1 MGWQTGRDDKG
12 THLRDSR
19 SSSSVARRPYAE
31 RAKNHPSR
39 VVFSFL
45 GTSSTHNTTPMP
57 ARAHRAGNFK
67 MSSKE
72 VITGAEALIRA
83 LEMENVET
91 MFGLPGGCILPAY
104 DPLLKSSIRH
114 VLVRHE
120 QGAGHMAQGYAHV
133 TGKPGVAMV
142 TSGPAATNMVTP
154 LCDAFMDSIPMV
166 CITGQVSTT
175 AIGTDAFQEC
185 DTVGIT
191 RSVTKHNE
199 LVMRAE
205 DIPMAVRQAF
215 HIATTGRPG
224 PVLIDLPKDVL
235 QNTMTWHWPSDE
247 EVLESLPG
255 YRPNMKGH
263 PRMIKEAAKLIL
275 ASERP
280 VLYIGGG
287 VLKARAAEEVREL
300 AELLQI
306 PVVTTL
312 MARGAFPDN
321 HPLCYGMPGMHGN
334 ATAITALQ
342 KSDLLIALGSRF
354 DDRVTGKV
362 ATFAPDAKV
371 IHVDI
376 DPAEQGK
383 VRKPDVPIVGDCK
396 LVTEEIIKSIKELQ
410 AEGVVH
416 TDITPWR
423 SRVNGWAEQFPLT
436 YEQSE
441 PGGRLK
447 PQFCLEK
454 LRDAAPEDTIVV
466 SGVGQHQMWTSLF
479 WKFNKPYTWVN
490 SGGLG
495 TMGFSV
501 PAAIGAKAARPE
513 ATVWAIDGDGCFQMT
528 AQELVTATTEGIHV
542 KIAILNNTYL
552 GMVRQWQEMFY
563 GERYSEVDLS
573 GCPDF
578 VKWAEAMGCVGIRV
592 ESPEEI
598 DAAIEKAN
606 SINDRSVVVEFRVE
620 EFEKVF
626 PMVPAGASNDDVL
639 LHPTQE
645 SRREFLK

>member
-1 MGWQTGRDDKG
+1 
-12 THLRDSR
+12 
-19 SSSSVARRPYAE
+19 
-31 RAKNHPSR
+31 
-39 VVFSFL
+39 
-45 GTSSTHNTTPMP
+45 
-57 ARAHRAGNFK
+57 
-67 MSSKE
+67 MSNKE
-72 VITGAEALIRA
+72 TLTGAEALIRS
-83 LEMENVET
+83 LEMENVEI

-114 VLVRHE
+114 ILVRHE

-133 TGKPGVAMV
+133 TGRPGVAMV

-166 CITGQVSTT
+166 CITGQVPTT

-199 LVMRAE
+199 LIMHPD
-205 DIPMAVRQAF
+205 DIPMVVRQAF

-224 PVLIDLPKDVL
+224 PVLIDVPKDVL
-235 QNTMTWHWPSDE
+235 QNTMTWSWPTDE
-247 EVLESLPG
+247 EVIASLPG
-255 YRPNMKGH
+255 YKPTTKGH
-263 PRMIKEAAKLIL
+263 PKMIKEAAKLIL
-275 ASERP
+275 AAEKP
-280 VLYIGGG
+280 LLYIGGG
-287 VLKARAAEEVREL
+287 VLKARAADVVREL

-321 HPLCYGMPGMHGN
+321 HPLCLGMPGMHGN
-334 ATAITALQ
+334 ATAITAMQ
-342 KSDLLIALGSRF
+342 KSDLLINFGARF

-362 ATFAPDAKV
+362 STFAPDAKV

-383 VRKPDVPIVGDCK
+383 VRKPDVPIVGDCRI
-396 LVTEEIIKSIKELQ
+396 VVEEILKSVQELL
-410 AEGVVH
+410 AEGSTQVNI
-416 TDITPWR
+416 DPWR
-423 SRVNGWAEQFPLT
+423 SKVSGWREKFPVA
-436 YEQSE
+436 YDQSE
-441 PGGRLK
+441 PGERLK

-454 LRDAAPEDTIVV
+454 LRDAAPEGTIVV

-479 WKFNKPYTWVN
+479 WKFNEPYTWVN

-501 PAAIGAKAARPE
+501 PAAIGAKAARPDR
-513 ATVWAIDGDGCFQMT
+513 TVWAIDGDGCFQMT
-528 AQELVTATTEGIHV
+528 AQELVTASTEGIHIKV
-542 KIAILNNTYL
+542 AILNNTYL

-563 GERYSEVDLS
+563 GERYSEVNLA

-578 VKWAEAMGCVGIRV
+578 VMWAEAMGCVGIRV
-592 ESPEEI
+592 DSIEEI
-598 DAAIEKAN
+598 DGAIELAN
-606 SINDRSVVVEFRVE
+606 SINDRSVVIDFRVE

-626 PMVPAGASNDDVL
+626 PMVPAGQSNDDVL
-639 LHPTQE
+639 LHPSQE
-645 SRREFLK
+645 SERGLLR

>member
-1 MGWQTGRDDKG
+1 
-12 THLRDSR
+12 
-19 SSSSVARRPYAE
+19 
-31 RAKNHPSR
+31 

-45 GTSSTHNTTPMP
+45 ATLVVIAITIRRHQMST
-57 ARAHRAGNFK
+57 
-67 MSSKE
+67 KE
-72 VITGAEALIRA
+72 TLTGAEALIRS
-83 LEMENVET
+83 LEMENVEI

-133 TGKPGVAMV
+133 TGRPGVAMV

-166 CITGQVSTT
+166 CITGQVSTS

-215 HIATTGRPG
+215 YIATTGRPG
-224 PVLIDLPKDVL
+224 PVLIDMPKDVL
-235 QNTMTWHWPSDE
+235 QNTMTWHWPTDE
-247 EVLESLPG
+247 EVVDSLPG
-255 YRPNMKGH
+255 YRPNVKGH
-263 PRMIKEAAKLIL
+263 PKMIKEAAKLIL
-275 ASERP
+275 ASEKP
-280 VLYIGGG
+280 VLYLGGG
-287 VLKARAAEEVREL
+287 VLKARAAEVVKEL

-321 HPLCYGMPGMHGN
+321 HPLCYGMPGMHGT
-334 ATAITALQ
+334 ATAITAMQ

-362 ATFAPDAKV
+362 NSFAQDAKI

-383 VRKPDVPIVGDCK
+383 VRKPDVPIVGDCRQ
-396 LVTEEIIKSIKELQ
+396 VVEELLKAIKELM
-410 AEGVVH
+410 AEGVSA

-423 SRVNGWAEQFPLT
+423 SRVNGWKEQFPLT
-436 YEQSE
+436 YDMSG
-441 PGGRLK
+441 PGDKLK

-454 LRDAAPEDTIVV
+454 LRDAAPEGTIVV

-479 WKFNKPYTWVN
+479 WEFNEPYTWVN

-501 PAAIGAKAARPE
+501 PAAIGAKAAKPE
-513 ATVWAIDGDGCFQMT
+513 RTVWAIDGDGCFQMT

-563 GERYSEVDLS
+563 GERYSEVDLA

-592 ESPEEI
+592 ESVDEI
-598 DAAIEKAN
+598 DEAIALAN

-626 PMVPAGASNDDVL
+626 PMVPAGASNDEVL
-639 LHPTQE
+639 LHPNQE

>member
-1 MGWQTGRDDKG
+1 
-12 THLRDSR
+12 
-19 SSSSVARRPYAE
+19 
-31 RAKNHPSR
+31 
-39 VVFSFL
+39 
-45 GTSSTHNTTPMP
+45 
-57 ARAHRAGNFK
+57 
-67 MSSKE
+67 MSNKE
-72 VITGAEALIRA
+72 TLTGAEALIRS
-83 LEMENVET
+83 LEMENVEI

-133 TGKPGVAMV
+133 TGRPGVAMV

-166 CITGQVSTT
+166 CITGQVPTT

-199 LVMRAE
+199 LIMHPD
-205 DIPMAVRQAF
+205 DIPMVVRQAF

-224 PVLIDLPKDVL
+224 PVLIDVPKDVL
-235 QNTMTWHWPSDE
+235 QNTMTWTWPTDE
-247 EVLESLPG
+247 EVIASLPG
-255 YRPNMKGH
+255 YKPVTKGH
-263 PRMIKEAAKLIL
+263 PKMIKEAAKLIL
-275 ASERP
+275 AAEKP
-280 VLYIGGG
+280 LLYIGGG
-287 VLKARAAEEVREL
+287 VLKARAADVVREL

-321 HPLCYGMPGMHGN
+321 HPLCLGMPGMHGN
-334 ATAITALQ
+334 ATAITAMQ
-342 KSDLLIALGSRF
+342 KSDLLINFGARF

-362 ATFAPDAKV
+362 STFAPDAKV

-383 VRKPDVPIVGDCK
+383 VRKPDVPIVGDCR
-396 LVTEEIIKSIKELQ
+396 LVVEEILKSVQELL
-410 AEGVVH
+410 AEG
-416 TDITPWR
+416 TKQSDIVAWR
-423 SRVNGWAEQFPLT
+423 SKVSGWREKFPVA
-436 YEQSE
+436 YDQSE
-441 PGGRLK
+441 PGARLK

-454 LRDAAPEDTIVV
+454 LRDAAPEGTIVV

-479 WKFNKPYTWVN
+479 WKFNEPYTWVN

-501 PAAIGAKAARPE
+501 PAAIGAKAARPDR
-513 ATVWAIDGDGCFQMT
+513 TVWAIDGDGCFQMT
-528 AQELVTATTEGIHV
+528 AQELVTASTEGIHIKV
-542 KIAILNNTYL
+542 AILNNTYL

-563 GERYSEVDLS
+563 GERYSEVNLA

-592 ESPEEI
+592 DSVEEI
-598 DAAIEKAN
+598 DGAIELAN
-606 SINDRSVVVEFRVE
+606 SINDRSVVIDFRVE

-639 LHPTQE
+639 LHPSQE
-645 SRREFLK
+645 SERELLR